1 MKLFFDIFF
10 YTSFI
15 TAGLAAV
22 IGFKLLKEK
31 VINLFVIL
39 VAISFFADVLNAIN
53 SYYYLKKGIDLG
65 IRNVGDIYRIIELIL
80 LTLFFIAFDF
90 KKTIKH
96 ILLII
101 VGILI
106 LHFIVVYQEFFQ
118 INTDSTPMRLSSAT
132 LTIIFGLLFYKSVI
146 TKMDVPL
153 ITSWPP
159 FYFVTSVFIYFC
171 GVVIAFFLYYPLF
184 KMDKETGLY
193 LWAFHNA
200 WLIVRNILLIMGFY
214 YTYKTKYKWSPIS
227 IL

>member
-1 MKLFFDIFF
+1 MKLFFDIIF

-15 TAGLAAV
+15 TAGLAV
-22 IGFKLLKEK
+22 VLGLKLLKEK

-39 VAISFFADVLNAIN
+39 VTISFFADVLNASS

-65 IRNVGDIYRIIELIL
+65 IRNVGDVYRILELIL
-80 LTLFFIAFDF
+80 LTLFFQSFDY
-90 KKTIKH
+90 KKIIKITLITFVGLS
-96 ILLII
+96 ILYFVII
-101 VGILI
+101 
-106 LHFIVVYQEFFQ
+106 YQQFFQ
-118 INTDSTPMRLSSAT
+118 IDQDSTPMRLSSAFVSIT
-132 LTIIFGLLFYKSVI
+132 FGLLFYKSVI

-171 GVVIAFFLYYPLF
+171 GVVIAFLLYYPLF
-184 KMDKETGLY
+184 KIDKETGLY
-193 LWAFHNA
+193 LWSFHNA
-200 WLIVRNILLIMGFY
+200 WLIIRNILLIIGFY